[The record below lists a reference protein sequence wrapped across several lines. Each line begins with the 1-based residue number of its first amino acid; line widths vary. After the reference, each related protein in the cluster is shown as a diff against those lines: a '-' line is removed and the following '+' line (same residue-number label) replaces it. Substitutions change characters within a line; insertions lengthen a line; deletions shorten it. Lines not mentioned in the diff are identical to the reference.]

1 MNKKILTLFM
11 LLFGMVLLAGCDNDD
26 DPVTLTGI
34 STSPASVPDGLPIGV
49 SQQFT
54 ATGSYS
60 NGSVQDLTATVTWSS
75 SAPATASV
83 DANGLA
89 TGQAVGTANIT
100 ASSSGVASNAV
111 AVQVIDPTL
120 QTITIAPPVVT
131 DPLAVGRSMSFTAEG
146 VFDNNQS
153 YDVTDYVTW
162 NSSNPG
168 IATIIPTGRATAHA
182 EGTTN
187 ISASAGVSSN
197 IVALTTKVQ
206 PIDPD
211 NDILIIEP
219 QSLDPIP
226 VGRDKQL
233 VAVLIYAD
241 GSKQIVNDT
250 ANWVSSNTQVAT
262 VDTSTEGSKG
272 LVIARNRGSTEIT
285 ATDLVTGL
293 ISEPLIVE
301 VNEATLETVTVTPEN
316 PADLPAGAT
325 QAFVALGEF
334 SDNITRIL
342 SGLDTWSVSNTN
354 YASIREEFDVNRG
367 GPIGLVRGEAPGTVS
382 VEYRDALITGQR
394 TGVEGSTDLTVSGG
408 LLQTIEVWPTPD
420 AIPPADAGQVFS
432 AFGLYG
438 GGDNRYITDEVI
450 WTSSNQAVGVFD
462 PAIKGLL
469 ITLPGTAGRTTIV
482 IASMLNTAN
491 PPVNIVS
498 PTTTVAVNNAVLE
511 YLTINPQ
518 NPTVFNVP
526 VQLEAIA
533 VFSNQQTRDFTERVT
548 WTVDALDA
556 DIATVSNAPGSKG
569 QVTGLSPGVARIWV
583 KDPSTTEEA
592 STEVTVSQ

>member
-1 MNKKILTLFM
+1 MNKKILAFFM
-11 LLFGMVLLAGCDNDD
+11 LAFGMLLLAGCDNDD
-26 DPVTLTGI
+26 DPVALTGI

-60 NGSVQDLTATVTWSS
+60 DGSVQDLTATVTWSS
-75 SAPATASV
+75 SAPATAPV

-100 ASSSGVASNAV
+100 ASVSGVTSNAV
-111 AVQVIDPTL
+111 AVQVIDPNL
-120 QTITIAPPVVT
+120 VSITVAPPVVT

-162 NSSNPG
+162 NSSNTS
-168 IATIIPTGRATAHA
+168 IATIIQTGRATAHD

-206 PIDPD
+206 PPHED
-211 NDILIIEP
+211 DILIIEP

-233 VAVLIYAD
+233 VAVLIYED

-262 VDTSTEGSKG
+262 VETTTEGSKG
-272 LVIARNRGSTEIT
+272 LVIARNKGGTEIT

-293 ISEPLIVE
+293 ISKPLIVE

-469 ITLPGTAGRTTIV
+469 ITLPGTAGLTTNV
-482 IASMLNTAN
+482 TASMLNGAT

-498 PTTTVAVNNAVLE
+498 PTTIVSVNAAVLD
-511 YLTINPQ
+511 YLTINPP

-569 QVTGLSPGVARIWV
+569 QVTGLSPGVARIRV
-583 KDPSTTEEA
+583 KDTFTDTNA
-592 STEVTVSQ
+592 TTEVTVQ